1 MARQPAEAEETLCLL
16 RNALDGDRK
25 AFDQLFARYRA
36 YLHQVV
42 ELRLDANLRRRVDAS
57 DVVQEAQLEAARR
70 LAHYLDRPHI
80 PFRLWLRQIAYDRV
94 LMMRRR
100 HMQTKRRSME
110 QELPLPE
117 RSSVQLARQ
126 LLAGG
131 TTPTQ
136 HVVRS
141 ELGQRVRLAVAK
153 LPEGDRE
160 ILLMRNFEGLSNQDV
175 AGVLGIEPAAASK
188 RYGRALLRLRTCL
201 AGSGLTESE
210 S

>member
-1 MARQPAEAEETLCLL
+1 MARRPAEAEETLCLL
-16 RNALDGDRK
+16 RNALDGDQQ

-57 DVVQEAQLEAARR
+57 DIVQEAQLEAARR
-70 LAHYLDRPHI
+70 LAHYLERPHI
-80 PFRLWLRQIAYDRV
+80 PLRLWLRQIAYDRV
-94 LMMRRR
+94 LKMRRR
-100 HMQTKRRSME
+100 HMQTKRRSMRR
-110 QELPLPE
+110 ELPLPE

-141 ELGQRVRLAVAK
+141 ELGRRVRQAVAK

-201 AGSGLTESE
+201 AGSGLTESG